1 MGIEDIDE
9 LEVRRNGSQ
18 LPPALPDNASL
29 EEVIDAINGL
39 RASMAELAKASK
51 SHGVELG
58 GIRSAFQAQG
68 TRIETFCRRIER
80 AMHARQTDPPPAG
93 EAT

>member
-1 MGIEDIDE
+1 MGTEFFDE
-9 LEVRRNGSQ
+9 LEPRNGAM
-18 LPPALPDNASL
+18 PPLPDDASL
-29 EEVIDAINGL
+29 EDVIRAINGL
-39 RASMAELAKASK
+39 RDAVAELAKASK

-58 GIRSAFQAQG
+58 GIRAAFHEQG

-80 AMHARQTDPPPAG
+80 ALRTRDTDPPPPG

>member
-1 MGIEDIDE
+1 MGTEYDE
-9 LEVRRNGSQ
+9 LEPRRNGSQ
-18 LPPALPDNASL
+18 LPRPLPSDAPAED
-29 EEVIDAINGL
+29 VIDAINGL
-39 RASMAELAKASK
+39 RDAVAELAKASK

-58 GIRSAFQAQG
+58 GIRSAFHEQG

-80 AMHARQTDPPPAG
+80 ALRARETDPPPPG